1 MLRYAHT
8 ISSAS
13 RRLASRHPMFCDPCT
28 AGPRQF
34 YPLRNNNLTPSVYIV
49 PRPSNIADI
58 DSITIWGVWAVK
70 NGKTV
75 YLQFNFDGTM
85 VAGTEWK
92 ILFTLPQTY
101 CPSVGTVIVN
111 YNTQKGKPMIIT
123 IETNGR
129 VKIICSSGEAIPEGD
144 WICRQCITYVTE
156 A

>member
-1 MLRYAHT
+1 MY
-8 ISSAS
+8 
-13 RRLASRHPMFCDPCT
+13 
-28 AGPRQF
+28 
-34 YPLRNNNLTPSVYIV
+34 NNLTPSVYIV